1 MTAERVSTKAMPVQ
15 LNLDHVSPA
24 TRLLEKRRQMTE
36 VQEALDSQK
45 EEYAVQLPEAPTRY
59 TRPLAIVYAVDYIN
73 LCQTSRR
80 YSKREEAFK
89 RREEQLRKKDLELQE
104 SLIRFNKFLKVAL
117 VVCFFGQFEVNEPP
131 SWIV

>member
-45 EEYAVQLPEAPTRY
+45 EEYASSVPEAPTRY
-59 TRPLAIVYAVDYIN
+59 EACNCVCNYIN
-73 LCQTSRR
+73 LCHTSRR

-117 VVCFFGQFEVNEPP
+117 VVVFLQFEVYEPP
-131 SWIV
+131 FLIL